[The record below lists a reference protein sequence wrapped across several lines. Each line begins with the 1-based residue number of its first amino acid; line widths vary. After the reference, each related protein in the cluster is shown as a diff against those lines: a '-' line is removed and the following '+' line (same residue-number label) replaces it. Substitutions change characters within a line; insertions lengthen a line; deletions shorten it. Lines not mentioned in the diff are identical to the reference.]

1 MANEVNLFNKVITN
15 HGVDLTTD
23 EINVLRYTLN
33 QVLSAGNTDFK
44 YWRPSVDAYGNISW
58 ELDKSISPI
67 GGANIHGADGV
78 DGRTPVFSSN
88 PANAHLVWAY
98 EDAVETSGWSDIPY
112 ALSGQQGPRGYK
124 GEPGAAGEN
133 GKTPELQVN
142 ENTEL
147 EWKYTDEAETEW
159 RSLGLYASGNSGFS
173 PTVTTEVIPTS
184 EDPRGGYRLTFQYG
198 PAGSQTQAVEIF
210 NGTNGQGAQFT
221 VSQGT
226 GIEVTRNGNDFE
238 VALNSDAQATLAQV
252 PVLVAASA
260 DWDKVS
266 QKFDTSAWDAASGRF
281 VTSAG
286 LQDDIWYL
294 FTTSGWK
301 PSDSVMTTVVTD
313 TTLSG
318 NGWDSSPLGI
328 AQNVREI
335 TFSAGYADEAKYASI
350 SKKDNDEIPIYDY
363 LKFVKDNQNLFIK
376 EFVRIDNTLSG
387 TGLDSEHNLG
397 INGTLKSQWDS
408 AYAVTEAYKSASSHF
423 MQSVNVTQNG
433 GLSGNGGLTAGDTSL
448 GIDEAGMTTDH
459 MYGWK
464 KGTGWSEVETGGD
477 YLPLSGGTVTGRT
490 NFSAATGQN
499 ILAVASVASLVGA
512 SRQTEANF
520 GQNNNAMGTTWM
532 GVGGFRGFLK
542 YTQGGNVGDLDSN
555 NTIQVEFTPNN
566 KGTIFAKTKNSGND
580 CPETQI
586 LNPTKSSCDAMTTSG
601 NANLVSGP
609 NYLIA
614 KNADGQFTIG
624 AGFVNCTDMNNVTLT
639 PNTYYFVYEV

>member
-15 HGVDLTTD
+15 HAVDLTPD
-23 EINVLRYTLN
+23 EINILRYTLN

-44 YWRPSVDAYGNISW
+44 YWRPTVDAYGNISW

-67 GGANIHGADGV
+67 GDANIHGADGI

-112 ALSGQQGPRGYK
+112 ALSGQVGPRGNK

-133 GKTPELQVN
+133 GQTPELQVN

-147 EWKYTDEAETEW
+147 QWKYTDEAETEW

-173 PTVTTEVIPTS
+173 PTVTSEVIPTS

-210 NGTNGQGAQFT
+210 NGANGQGAQFT

-226 GIEVTRNGNDFE
+226 GIEVARNGNDFE

-260 DWDKVS
+260 DWNKVS

-286 LQDDIWYL
+286 LQDDTWYL

-313 TTLSG
+313 ATLSG

-335 TFSAGYADEAKYASI
+335 TFSAGYADNAKYAST

-408 AYAVTEAYKSASSHF
+408 AYAVTEEYKTASSHF
-423 MQSVNVTQNG
+423 MKTINVTENG
-433 GLSGNGGLTAGDTSL
+433 GLSGNGGPTAGDPSL
-448 GIDEAGMTTDH
+448 GIDETGMTTDH

-477 YLPLSGGTVTGRT
+477 YLPLSGGNLSGALSVSATEKQIWARGTNAFQIGSTRYNDNGNAIGSTWVGVNGTGSKGFIKFADNAEGGDSQR
-490 NFSAATGQN
+490 
-499 ILAVASVASLVGA
+499 SL
-512 SRQTEANF
+512 QINF
-520 GQNNNAMGTTWM
+520 GAVSNGYGEILLANN
-532 GVGGFRGFLK
+532 
-542 YTQGGNVGDLDSN
+542 YN
-555 NTIQVEFTPNN
+555 NTAT
-566 KGTIFAKTKNSGND
+566 NSRIVNV
-580 CPETQI
+580 PEQSYTDMSTFD
-586 LNPTKSSCDAMTTSG
+586 PTD
-601 NANLVSGP
+601 GP
-609 NYLIA
+609 NYMLRKTA
-614 KNADGQFTIG
+614 SGFDIG
-624 AGFVNCTDMNNVTLT
+624 AKVVNVRGSLPGTTEA
-639 PNTYYFVYEV
+639 NTYYFIYDA

>member
-15 HGVDLTTD
+15 HGVDLTPD

-67 GGANIHGADGV
+67 GDANIHGADGV

-112 ALSGQQGPRGYK
+112 ALSGQQGPRGNK

-173 PTVTTEVIPTS
+173 PTVTSEVIPTS

-210 NGTNGQGAQFT
+210 NGANGEGAQFT

-238 VALNSDAQATLAQV
+238 VALNSNTQEALAQV
-252 PVLVAASA
+252 PVLAAASA
-260 DWDKVS
+260 DWNKVS

-286 LQDDIWYL
+286 LQDDTWYL

-313 TTLSG
+313 ATLSG
-318 NGWDSSPLGI
+318 NG
-328 AQNVREI
+328 
-335 TFSAGYADEAKYASI
+335 
-350 SKKDNDEIPIYDY
+350 
-363 LKFVKDNQNLFIK
+363 
-376 EFVRIDNTLSG
+376 
-387 TGLDSEHNLG
+387 
-397 INGTLKSQWDS
+397 
-408 AYAVTEAYKSASSHF
+408 
-423 MQSVNVTQNG
+423 
-433 GLSGNGGLTAGDTSL
+433 
-448 GIDEAGMTTDH
+448 
-459 MYGWK
+459 
-464 KGTGWSEVETGGD
+464 
-477 YLPLSGGTVTGRT
+477 
-490 NFSAATGQN
+490 
-499 ILAVASVASLVGA
+499 
-512 SRQTEANF
+512 
-520 GQNNNAMGTTWM
+520 
-532 GVGGFRGFLK
+532 
-542 YTQGGNVGDLDSN
+542 
-555 NTIQVEFTPNN
+555 
-566 KGTIFAKTKNSGND
+566 
-580 CPETQI
+580 
-586 LNPTKSSCDAMTTSG
+586 
-601 NANLVSGP
+601 
-609 NYLIA
+609 
-614 KNADGQFTIG
+614 
-624 AGFVNCTDMNNVTLT
+624 
-639 PNTYYFVYEV
+639 